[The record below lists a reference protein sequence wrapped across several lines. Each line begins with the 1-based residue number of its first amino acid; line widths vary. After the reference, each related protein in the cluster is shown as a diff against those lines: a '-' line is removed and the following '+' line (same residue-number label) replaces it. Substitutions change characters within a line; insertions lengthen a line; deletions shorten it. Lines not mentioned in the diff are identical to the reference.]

1 MDYGLWTMDTRQV
14 TAIEVTTVVEVTEV
28 EVPQHSI
35 NVEVAQLWTM
45 DT

>member
-14 TAIEVTTVVEVTEV
+14 TAIVEVTEV

-35 NVEVAQLWTM
+35 DVEVAQLWTM